1 MPPFFFLLRLGSL
14 GLKEQQA
21 NKQGIVKEKG
31 VVVGICLIIEP
42 NLDTQRKKEGNERV
56 KAVMV
61 MVMVMVMVTVAV
73 RLAAMTGE
81 PTYLPASLCV

>member
-1 MPPFFFLLRLGSL
+1 MPLFFFLLRLGSL

-42 NLDTQRKKEGNERV
+42 NLDTQRKKEENERV
-56 KAVMV
+56 KAV

>member
-1 MPPFFFLLRLGSL
+1 M
-14 GLKEQQA
+14 
-21 NKQGIVKEKG
+21 KEKG

-42 NLDTQRKKEGNERV
+42 NLDTQRKKEENERV
-56 KAVMV
+56 KAV

>member
-1 MPPFFFLLRLGSL
+1 MPLFFFLLRLGSL

-42 NLDTQRKKEGNERV
+42 NLDTQRKKEENERV

-61 MVMVMVMVTVAV
+61 MVRVMVTVAV